1 MIMKTTIGEG
11 LVAQHGNDWTQD
23 KEEKQTTQKIRKT
36 KYKCKKYL
44 LRSKYMTPSNG
55 VKVDD
60 NIPLTFS
67 SSQFEEKNEKKYKY
81 KYKYNEYKCKRYLLR
96 SKYMTPS
103 NGVKVDGHIPSS
115 TNARQ
120 LLSCLL
126 LRIGKVI

>member
-1 MIMKTTIGEG
+1 MKTTIRGR

-55 VKVDD
+55 VKVD
-60 NIPLTFS
+60 
-67 SSQFEEKNEKKYKY
+67 
-81 KYKYNEYKCKRYLLR
+81 
-96 SKYMTPS
+96 
-103 NGVKVDGHIPSS
+103 GHIPSS

-126 LRIGKVI
+126 LRRGKVMKNHNFDLHPDYIVLVSKRFLA